1 MTATIGIVQSLANE
15 DPDVDAIYR
24 LTQPLPFD
32 FTSKGFNVAVPK
44 GAYAPYNAQA
54 TLHLYNAL
62 WSLMLPVTIHGRVSD
77 IWRGYAAQRIMS
89 MLNLRLLFSPSLVK
103 QVRNEHN
110 YLADFDSENDLY
122 LRSQK
127 LLEQL
132 EAWQPTSIAL
142 KSPHPLCAVIEE
154 LWIMLY
160 EHGYVL
166 MGDIDLT
173 QAWLKS
179 LLSAGYKFPILTP
192 EMVSATKRVIT
203 PTISKL
209 NTSAISKLNTTNT
222 PIVNITQLAKVIPT
236 AINGSKL
243 IPVVPS
249 NKTVT
254 NTTKI

>member
-1 MTATIGIVQSLANE
+1 LPSSSLCSLSSLLLLWSSSSSSLSL
-15 DPDVDAIYR
+15 PSYR

-32 FTSKGFNVAVPK
+32 FPSKGFNLAVPK

-54 TLHLYNAL
+54 TLHLYSAL

-132 EAWQPTSIAL
+132 QAWQPTQTGI
-142 KSPHPLCAVIEE
+142 
-154 LWIMLY
+154 
-160 EHGYVL
+160 YVYIHIY
-166 MGDIDLT
+166 M
-173 QAWLKS
+173 
-179 LLSAGYKFPILTP
+179 Y
-192 EMVSATKRVIT
+192 
-203 PTISKL
+203 L
-209 NTSAISKLNTTNT
+209 NIYMY
-222 PIVNITQLAKVIPT
+222 IYICMYIYIPFH
-236 AINGSKL
+236 I
-243 IPVVPS
+243 
-249 NKTVT
+249 
-254 NTTKI
+254 

>member
-1 MTATIGIVQSLANE
+1 MTASIGIVQSLANE

-24 LTQPLPFD
+24 LTQPLPFN
-32 FTSKGFNVAVPK
+32 FPSKGFNLAVPK

-54 TLHLYNAL
+54 TLHLYSAL

-103 QVRNEHN
+103 QVRNVHN

-132 EAWQPTSIAL
+132 EAWQPTQTAL
-142 KSPHPLCAVIEE
+142 KSPHQLCAVIEE

-166 MGDIDLT
+166 MGDVDLT
-173 QAWLKS
+173 QVRPSMILHYIFRSFVSFSNAFLAGSLHLRGPYREYFLKPTT
-179 LLSAGYKFPILTP
+179 LLHSSTLLNIII
-192 EMVSATKRVIT
+192 IT
-203 PTISKL
+203 IIIMIIRP
-209 NTSAISKLNTTNT
+209 
-222 PIVNITQLAKVIPT
+222 
-236 AINGSKL
+236 G
-243 IPVVPS
+243 
-249 NKTVT
+249 
-254 NTTKI
+254 